1 MLVVYIFLGGFTLTV
16 MMAAVFGDQGM
27 LKIRELERER
37 AAMKE
42 WVAVLEEETMS
53 LRHQVVGMQT
63 DPFFYEKAARERLG
77 LAKRGEVIYDFR
89 ADPLARVP

>member
-1 MLVVYIFLGGFTLTV
+1 MLAVGVFLAGFTLAV

-27 LKIRELERER
+27 LKIRHLERER
-37 AAMKE
+37 AAMQK
-42 WVAVLEEETMS
+42 WVAVLEEETMD
-53 LRHQVVGMQT
+53 LRHQVAGMQT

-77 LAKRGEVIYDFR
+77 LAKKGEVIYDFR

>member
-1 MLVVYIFLGGFTLTV
+1 MLVVCVFLGCFTVVV

-27 LKIRELERER
+27 LKIRHMESER

-42 WVAVLEEETMS
+42 WVAALEEETIN

>member
-1 MLVVYIFLGGFTLTV
+1 MVFCVFLGCFTLVVL
-16 MMAAVFGDQGM
+16 MAAVFGDQGM
-27 LKIRELERER
+27 LKIRYLARER
-37 AAMKE
+37 TAMLDRVAA
-42 WVAVLEEETMS
+42 LEEETTN

-77 LAKRGEVIYDFR
+77 LVKRGEVIYDFR

>member
-1 MLVVYIFLGGFTLTV
+1 VLVVLVFLGGFTLVV

-27 LKIRELERER
+27 LKIRHMERER
-37 AAMKE
+37 TAMRE
-42 WVAVLEEETMS
+42 WVTVLEEETME
-53 LRHQVVGMQT
+53 LRHQVAGMQT

-77 LAKRGEVIYDFR
+77 LAKKGEVIYDFR